1 MAPTI
6 PGPFYSPRKH
16 SNHLSHFP
24 TRSIL
29 STRVPCNHLCSLS
42 HLRSAER
49 IWYGGELSQ
58 QSGGLCCLINMKS
71 IIERYNKLKEEHNQL
86 MNPASEVKIC

>member
-42 HLRSAER
+42 HLRSA
-49 IWYGGELSQ
+49 
-58 QSGGLCCLINMKS
+58 MKS